1 MAAADR
7 FRPFVGRSS
16 TPVKNEVEKGA
27 IRKFAEAIGDP
38 NPLYRDEQYAAGTRY
53 GRIVAPPTF
62 SRSFDFGDIPEFEL
76 PFAGLIHG
84 SQEFSYKKP
93 ICAGDVVYCSNKLV
107 DVFEKSGSLGTM
119 VFLVF
124 EQTVADEAG
133 EHLLV
138 QKSTVIYRP
147 QA

>member
-1 MAAADR
+1 MAAADK
-7 FRPFVGRSS
+7 FRPFIGRAS

-53 GRIVAPPTF
+53 GHIVAPPTF
-62 SRSFDFGDIPEFEL
+62 SRTFDYGVIPDFEL
-76 PFAGLIHG
+76 PVAGLIHG
-84 SQEFSYKKP
+84 SQEFNYKKP
-93 ICAGDVVYCSNKLV
+93 ICAGDVVYCANKLL

-133 EHLLV
+133 EPFLV